1 MSGLAKLIKWQWS
14 HHRTAFAGGI
24 LVALI
29 PAIAGIALL
38 GVAGWFITA
47 AALAGMSGAFLNI
60 FLPSAAIR
68 GLAIARTAG
77 RYGERLLTHDATFRF
92 LTDLRCRIFEGQA
105 HRAGNGAKPRSGPAL
120 NRLTSDITAL
130 DAVYLRLVV
139 PGILAGAVGLL
150 SVAWIVSISLVLAI
164 GPVVLLVFIA
174 GLSVHLMT
182 RKKRRDARRQE
193 AALDAVRLRT
203 VDLVAGRRDLAVYG
217 GLEAAA
223 GTIRSAEY
231 RLADAEEAIEARSS
245 LLSACTGFAGQVA
258 LAPTLAAIIWT
269 VGEGGVAIAVA
280 VAVLL
285 VVLGLPEVV
294 SMIIPGLSKL
304 DRTRLAAHRAVEG
317 VEPNGAG
324 LRSQGPA
331 VQNVADGGQ
340 QKQGQA
346 ALTFECVSFGYPAAE
361 RQVLE
366 DLSFEIAPGE
376 WLALVGRSGCGKST
390 VSALA
395 SALLRPDGGSIQLG
409 GQGLDAIREEELR
422 RRITVLGQKPYLFH
436 DSVAANLRIANP
448 QASDSELWQ
457 ALEVAALKDRIS
469 DNTSG
474 LQAMLGEGG
483 VGLSGG
489 EQRRLG
495 LARAYLTQ
503 PDLFIL
509 DELTEGLDE
518 VTATQVLDGFQRFR
532 GDAAVLMIAHK
543 QTEID
548 RADRILRLDAADQP
562 MAAAAHRR

>member
-1 MSGLAKLIKWQWS
+1 MNGLLKLIKWQWS

-47 AALAGMSGAFLNI
+47 AALAGMTGAFLNI

-105 HRAGNGAKPRSGPAL
+105 QRAGNGAKPRSGAAL

-139 PGILAGAVGLL
+139 PGILAGTVGLL
-150 SVAWIVSISLVLAI
+150 SIVWVVSVNLVLAI
-164 GPVVLLVFIA
+164 GPVVFLVFVA
-174 GLSVHLMT
+174 GLCLHLIT
-182 RKKRRDARRQE
+182 RRKQLDARRQE
-193 AALDAVRLRT
+193 AALDALRLRT

-217 GLEAAA
+217 GLEATA
-223 GTIRSAEY
+223 GTIRSAED

-245 LLSACTGFAGQVA
+245 LLGACSGFAGQVA
-258 LAPTLAAIIWT
+258 LALTLAASIWI
-269 VGEGGVAIAVA
+269 VGEGGITIAVA

-304 DRTRLAAHRAVEG
+304 DRTRLAARRAVEG
-317 VEPNGAG
+317 VEWNGAG
-324 LRSQGPA
+324 STSQGSA
-331 VQNVADGGQ
+331 TQS
-340 QKQGQA
+340 
-346 ALTFECVSFGYPAAE
+346 ALDESPRSPDQPVLAFEGVSFGYPTAE
-361 RQVLE
+361 RQILR

-395 SALLRPDGGSIQLG
+395 SALLGPDGGSILLG
-409 GQGLDAIREEELR
+409 GQRLDAIGEEELR

-457 ALEVAALKDRIS
+457 ALDVAALKDRIS
-469 DNTSG
+469 DNEDG
-474 LQAMLGEGG
+474 LGAMLGEGG

-509 DELTEGLDE
+509 DELTEGLDD
-518 VTATQVLDGFQRFR
+518 VTAAQVLDGFQRFR
-532 GDAAVLMIAHK
+532 GNAAVLMIAHK
-543 QTEID
+543 QAEID
-548 RADRILRLDAADQP
+548 RAGRILRLDAADQP
-562 MAAAAHRR
+562 MATAAHRR

>member
-105 HRAGNGAKPRSGPAL
+105 HRAGNGAKPRSGAAL

-150 SVAWIVSISLVLAI
+150 SVAWIASISLVLAI

-193 AALDAVRLRT
+193 AGLDAVRLRT

-217 GLEAAA
+217 GLEAAS
-223 GTIRSAEY
+223 GTIRSAEH

-245 LLSACTGFAGQVA
+245 LLSACTAFAGQVA
-258 LAPTLAAIIWT
+258 LALTLAAIIWT

-324 LRSQGPA
+324 SRSEIQDI
-331 VQNVADGGQ
+331 ADDSPWT
-340 QKQGQA
+340 QGQA
-346 ALTFECVSFGYPAAE
+346 ALTFERVSFGYPAAE

-395 SALLRPDGGSIQLG
+395 SALLRPAGGSILLG

-422 RRITVLGQKPYLFH
+422 RRIIVLGQKPYLFH
-436 DSVAANLRIANP
+436 DTVAANLRIANP

-469 DNTSG
+469 DNTLG

-532 GDAAVLMIAHK
+532 SDAAVLMIAHK
-543 QTEID
+543 QAEID

>member
-14 HHRTAFAGGI
+14 HHRMAFAGGI

-105 HRAGNGAKPRSGPAL
+105 HRAGNGAKPRSGAAL

-139 PGILAGAVGLL
+139 PGILAGVVGLL
-150 SVAWIVSISLVLAI
+150 SLAWIASISLVLTI

-217 GLEAAA
+217 GLEATA
-223 GTIRSAEY
+223 GTIRSAEH

-258 LAPTLAAIIWT
+258 LALTLAAIIWT

-304 DRTRLAAHRAVEG
+304 DRTQLAAHRAVEG

-324 LRSQGPA
+324 SRSEIQDI
-331 VQNVADGGQ
+331 ADDSPWA
-340 QKQGQA
+340 QGQA
-346 ALTFECVSFGYPAAE
+346 ALTFERVSFGYPAAE

-395 SALLRPDGGSIQLG
+395 SALLRPAGGSILLG

-448 QASDSELWQ
+448 QASDSKLWQ

-503 PDLFIL
+503 PDIFIL

-543 QTEID
+543 QAEID
-548 RADRILRLDAADQP
+548 RSDRVLRLDAADQP